1 MLYNIN
7 DKLPAKRLFVAAMQQ
22 VIACFV
28 ATVLIPQ
35 ICGVPIAPAM
45 LGAALGTL
53 LYQLFTKGQSP
64 MFISSSGAFVAA
76 VLGAL
81 ALGTAPN
88 YLAVFIGGLIVCLVY
103 FAVGLAINHFGTD
116 WINKVLPPV
125 VIGPIVAVIGL
136 NLATFLPTY
145 FQINGQYSLIGF
157 GLGMLTLLITA
168 LISHYGKG
176 FIKNLPF
183 LIAILIVY
191 AFAAILTVCGIPIID
206 FSVFNGVRL
215 FQMPDFAF
223 LHFGAFDWS
232 LLPQILLLFLPLSL
246 VTLCEHTSDH
256 KALSA
261 VIGTDLT
268 QKPGLGYTLMGDG
281 AATALGTLIGA
292 MPNTSYGES
301 VGTTGFSKICS
312 KYVITLAAIIM
323 GIAAFIGPLQAFL
336 VSIPSAIFGGCAAI
350 LYGYITLSG
359 IRTIKDSNIDLNNN
373 KNVTIIAA
381 VLTLGVSGAV
391 CNFGIVS
398 IGTTALA
405 MIVGIVLNLI
415 LKDKP
420 KFGVNEPA
428 TITFTNTKTG
438 ESFDIKEK
446 PQRGLRAQL
455 NVLDD
460 AAILEEE

>member
-7 DKLPAKRLFVAAMQQ
+7 DKLPAKRLIVAALQQ

-53 LYQLFTKGQSP
+53 LYQLITRGQSP

-76 VLGAL
+76 VIGAL

-88 YLAVFIGGLIVCLVY
+88 YLAVFIGGSIVCIIYLV
-103 FAVGLAINHFGTD
+103 VGLAINTFGTA
-116 WINKVLPPV
+116 WINKLLPPV

-145 FQINGQYSLIGF
+145 FQVNGQYSLIGF

-183 LIAILIVY
+183 LVAILIVY
-191 AFAAILTVCGIPIID
+191 AFSALLTVCGIKIID
-206 FSVFNGVRL
+206 FSVFQNVKL

-223 LHFGAFDWS
+223 MHASNWDWAW
-232 LLPQILLLFLPLSL
+232 LPQILLLFLPLSL
-246 VTLCEHTSDH
+246 VTIAEHTSDH

-268 QKPGLGYTLMGDG
+268 QKPGLGYTLIGDG
-281 AATALGTLIGA
+281 IATAVGTFVGA

-323 GIAAFIGPLQAFL
+323 GVAAFIGPLQAFL
-336 VSIPSAIFGGCAAI
+336 VSVPSCIFGGCAAI

-359 IRTIKDSNIDLNNN
+359 IRTIKDNNIDLNNN
-373 KNVTIIAA
+373 KNVTIIAS

-391 CNFGIVS
+391 CNFGVVS

-405 MIVGIVLNLI
+405 MIVGIILNLI
-415 LKDKP
+415 LKEK
-420 KFGVNEPA
+420 
-428 TITFTNTKTG
+428 TN
-438 ESFDIKEK
+438 D
-446 PQRGLRAQL
+446 
-455 NVLDD
+455 
-460 AAILEEE
+460 

>member
-7 DKLPAKRLFVAAMQQ
+7 DKLPIRRLIVAALQQ

-45 LGAALGTL
+45 LGASLGTL
-53 LYQLFTKGQSP
+53 IYQLVTRGQSP

-76 VLGAL
+76 VIGGL

-88 YLAVFIGGLIVCLVY
+88 YTAVFVGGLIVCLVY
-103 FAVGLAINHFGTD
+103 CIVGLAINKFGTA
-116 WINKVLPPV
+116 WINKLLPPV

-191 AFAAILTVCGIPIID
+191 GFSALLTVCGIPIID
-206 FSVFNGVRL
+206 FNVFKNVHL

-223 LHFGAFDWS
+223 THFTTIDWS
-232 LLPQILLLFLPLSL
+232 LFPQILLLFLPLSL
-246 VTLCEHTSDH
+246 VTICEHTSDH

-268 QKPGLGYTLMGDG
+268 QKPGLGYTLIGDG
-281 AATALGTLIGA
+281 IASAVGCGLSGIL
-292 MPNTSYGES
+292 NTSYGES
-301 VGTTGFSKICS
+301 VGTTGFSRICS
-312 KYVITLAAIIM
+312 KYVITLAAAIM

-336 VSIPSAIFGGCAAI
+336 VSIPSAIFGGCAAV

-359 IRTIKDSNIDLNNN
+359 IRTIKDNNIDLNNN
-373 KNVTIIAA
+373 KNITILAA

-391 CNFGIVS
+391 CNFGVVS

-405 MIVGIVLNLI
+405 MIVGIMLNLI
-415 LKDKP
+415 LK
-420 KFGVNEPA
+420 
-428 TITFTNTKTG
+428 
-438 ESFDIKEK
+438 EK
-446 PQRGLRAQL
+446 K
-455 NVLDD
+455 
-460 AAILEEE
+460 AI

>member
-1 MLYNIN
+1 MIYGIN
-7 DKLPAKRLFVAAMQQ
+7 DKLPARRLIVAALQQ

-28 ATVLIPQ
+28 ATILIPT

-53 LYQLFTKGQSP
+53 LYQLITRGQSP

-76 VLGAL
+76 VMGAL

-88 YLAVFIGGLIVCLVY
+88 YLAVFIGGLIVCIVY
-103 FAVGLAINHFGTD
+103 FAVGLAINHFGTA
-116 WINKVLPPV
+116 WINKLLPPV

-145 FQINGQYSLIGF
+145 FQVNGQYSLIGF

-191 AFAAILTVCGIPIID
+191 AFAAVLTVCGIPIID
-206 FSVFNGVRL
+206 FSVFKGVKL
-215 FQMPDFAF
+215 FEMPDFAF
-223 LHFGAFDWS
+223 LHFNTFDWA

-268 QKPGLGYTLMGDG
+268 QNPGLGYTLMGDG
-281 AATALGTLIGA
+281 AATALGALIGA

-312 KYVITLAAIIM
+312 KYVIALAAVIM

-391 CNFGIVS
+391 CDFGVIS

-405 MIVGIVLNLI
+405 MIVGIILNLF
-415 LKDKP
+415 L
-420 KFGVNEPA
+420 
-428 TITFTNTKTG
+428 
-438 ESFDIKEK
+438 KEK
-446 PQRGLRAQL
+446 
-455 NVLDD
+455 
-460 AAILEEE
+460 

>member
-7 DKLPAKRLFVAAMQQ
+7 DRLPTKRLFVAALQQ

-53 LYQLFTKGQSP
+53 LYQVFTKGQSP

-81 ALGTAPN
+81 ALGAAPN
-88 YLAVFIGGLIVCLVY
+88 YLAVFIGGLIVCAVY
-103 FAVGLAINHFGTD
+103 FAVGLAINHFGTG

-145 FQINGQYSLIGF
+145 FQVGGQYSLIGF

-168 LISHYGKG
+168 IISHYGKG

-183 LIAILIVY
+183 LVAILIVY
-191 AFAAILTVCGIPIID
+191 GFAAILTACGVPIID
-206 FSVFNGVRL
+206 FSVFNDVHL
-215 FQMPDFAF
+215 FQVPNFAF
-223 LHFGAFDWS
+223 LHFGAWDWS
-232 LLPQILLLFLPLSL
+232 ILPQILLLFLPLSL
-246 VTLCEHTSDH
+246 VTIAEHTSDH

-268 QKPGLGYTLMGDG
+268 QNPGLGHTLMGDG

-312 KYVITLAAIIM
+312 KYVITLAAIMM
-323 GIAAFIGPLQAFL
+323 GVAAFIGPLQAFL
-336 VSIPSAIFGGCAAI
+336 VSIPSCIFGGCAAI

-359 IRTIKDSNIDLNNN
+359 IRTIKDSNINLNNN

-391 CNFGIVS
+391 CNFGVVS
-398 IGTTALA
+398 LGTTALA

-415 LKDKP
+415 LKEKKP
-420 KFGVNEPA
+420 TEM
-428 TITFTNTKTG
+428 TNVDLTET
-438 ESFDIKEK
+438 
-446 PQRGLRAQL
+446 PW
-455 NVLDD
+455 
-460 AAILEEE
+460 EE

>member
-7 DKLPAKRLFVAAMQQ
+7 DKLPSKRLIVAALQQ

-45 LGAALGTL
+45 LGAGLGTL
-53 LYQLFTKGQSP
+53 IYQLFTRGQSP

-76 VLGAL
+76 VIGAL

-88 YLAVFIGGLIVCLVY
+88 YLAVFVGGLIVCAVY
-103 FAVGLAINHFGTD
+103 FIIGLAINHFGTD
-116 WINKVLPPV
+116 WINKLLPPV

-145 FQINGQYSLIGF
+145 FQVNGQYSLIGF
-157 GLGMLTLLITA
+157 GLGILTLLITA

-183 LIAILIVY
+183 LVAILIVY
-191 AFAAILTVCGIPIID
+191 AFSALLTVCGVPIID
-206 FSVFNGVRL
+206 FSVFKNVKL
-215 FQMPDFAF
+215 IQIPDFSF
-223 LHFGAFDWS
+223 LHFGAWNWAW
-232 LLPQILLLFLPLSL
+232 LPQILLLFLPLSL
-246 VTLCEHTSDH
+246 VTICEHTSDH

-268 QKPGLGYTLMGDG
+268 QTPGLGYTLMGDG
-281 AATALGTLIGA
+281 AATALGSFIGA

-301 VGTTGFSKICS
+301 VGTTGFSRICS
-312 KYVITLAAIIM
+312 KYVITLAAVIM
-323 GIAAFIGPLQAFL
+323 GVAAFIGPLQAFL
-336 VSIPSAIFGGCAAI
+336 VSVPSCIFGGCAGV

-373 KNVTIIAA
+373 KNIIILAA
-381 VLTLGVSGAV
+381 ILTLGVSGAV
-391 CNFGIVS
+391 CNFGVVS

-405 MIVGIVLNLI
+405 MIIGIILNLI
-415 LKDKP
+415 LK
-420 KFGVNEPA
+420 E
-428 TITFTNTKTG
+428 
-438 ESFDIKEK
+438 EK
-446 PQRGLRAQL
+446 A
-455 NVLDD
+455 D
-460 AAILEEE
+460 

>member
-1 MLYNIN
+1 MNNMLYGIN
-7 DKLPAKRLFVAAMQQ
+7 DKLPTKRLIVAALQQ
-22 VIACFV
+22 VVACFV

-45 LGAALGTL
+45 LGAGLGTL
-53 LYQLFTKGQSP
+53 IYQLFTRGQSP

-76 VLGAL
+76 VIGAL
-81 ALGTAPN
+81 TLGTAPN
-88 YLAVFIGGLIVCLVY
+88 YSAVFVGGLIICAVY
-103 FAVGLAINHFGTD
+103 FIIGLAINHFGTD
-116 WINKVLPPV
+116 WINKLLPPV

-145 FQINGQYSLIGF
+145 FQVNGQYSLIGF
-157 GLGMLTLLITA
+157 GLGILTLLITA

-191 AFAAILTVCGIPIID
+191 VFSALLTVCGIPIID
-206 FSVFNGVRL
+206 FSVFKNVKL
-215 FQMPDFAF
+215 IQIPDFSF
-223 LHFGAFDWS
+223 LHFNGWNWAW
-232 LLPQILLLFLPLSL
+232 LPQILLLFLPLSL
-246 VTLCEHTSDH
+246 VTICEHTSDH

-268 QKPGLGYTLMGDG
+268 QNPGLGYTLMGDG
-281 AATALGTLIGA
+281 AATAIGSLFAA

-301 VGTTGFSKICS
+301 VGTTGFSRICS
-312 KYVITLAAIIM
+312 KYVIALAAVIM
-323 GIAAFIGPLQAFL
+323 GVAAFIGPLQAFL
-336 VSIPSAIFGGCAAI
+336 ISVPSCIFGGCAGV

-359 IRTIKDSNIDLNNN
+359 IRTIKDNDIDLNNN
-373 KNVTIIAA
+373 KNIIILAA

-391 CNFGIVS
+391 CNFGVVS

-415 LKDKP
+415 LK
-420 KFGVNEPA
+420 E
-428 TITFTNTKTG
+428 
-438 ESFDIKEK
+438 EK
-446 PQRGLRAQL
+446 
-455 NVLDD
+455 
-460 AAILEEE
+460 AA

>member
-7 DKLPAKRLFVAAMQQ
+7 DKLPARRLFVAALQQ
-22 VIACFV
+22 VVACFV

-53 LYQLFTKGQSP
+53 LYQLITRGQSP

-76 VLGAL
+76 VMGAL
-81 ALGTAPN
+81 AIGNTPN
-88 YLAVFIGGLIVCLVY
+88 YTAVAIGGILVCIIYCIIGGV
-103 FAVGLAINHFGTD
+103 INIKGTK
-116 WINKVLPPV
+116 WINKLLPPV

-145 FQINGQYSLIGF
+145 FQVNGQYSLIGF
-157 GLGMLTLLITA
+157 GLGMLTLIITA

-183 LIAILIVY
+183 LVAIIIVY
-191 AFAAILTVCGIPIID
+191 GIASLLTVCGVPVID
-206 FSVFNGVRL
+206 FSVFNNIQL
-215 FQMPDFAF
+215 FQLPDFTF
-223 LHFGAFDWS
+223 LHMNIGNFQLGWLA
-232 LLPQILLLFLPLSL
+232 QVALLFIPLSL
-246 VTLCEHTSDH
+246 VTICEHTSDH

-281 AATALGTLIGA
+281 AATALGSLIGA

-312 KYVITLAAIIM
+312 KYVITLAAVIM
-323 GIAAFIGPLQAFL
+323 GIAAFFGPLQAFL
-336 VSIPSAIFGGCAAI
+336 VSVPSCIFGGCAAI

-359 IRTIKDSNIDLNNN
+359 IRTIKDNNIDLNNN
-373 KNVTIIAA
+373 KNVTIIAS

-391 CNFGIVS
+391 CNFGWVS

-415 LKDKP
+415 LK
-420 KFGVNEPA
+420 E
-428 TITFTNTKTG
+428 
-438 ESFDIKEK
+438 KE
-446 PQRGLRAQL
+446 
-455 NVLDD
+455 
-460 AAILEEE
+460 

>member
-7 DKLPAKRLFVAAMQQ
+7 DRLPAKRLVVAALQQ

-28 ATVLIPQ
+28 ATILIPQ

-76 VLGAL
+76 VMGAL

-88 YLAVFIGGLIVCLVY
+88 YLAVFIGGLIVCAVY
-103 FAVGLAINHFGTD
+103 FIVGFAINKAGTA
-116 WINKVLPPV
+116 WINKLLPPV

-136 NLATFLPTY
+136 NLATFIPTY

-183 LIAILIVY
+183 LISILIVY
-191 AFAAILTVCGIPIID
+191 GFAAILTVCSIKIID
-206 FSVFNGVRL
+206 FSVFEGVRL
-215 FQMPDFAF
+215 FQLPDFSF
-223 LHFGAFDWS
+223 THFGTWDWAW
-232 LLPQILLLFLPLSL
+232 LPQILLLFLPLSL

-268 QKPGLGYTLMGDG
+268 QKPGLGHTLMGDG

-336 VSIPSAIFGGCAAI
+336 VSIPSAIFGGCAAV

-373 KNVTIIAA
+373 KNVTIIAS

-391 CNFGIVS
+391 CNFGVVS

-405 MIVGIVLNLI
+405 MIVGIILNLI
-415 LKDKP
+415 LKEK
-420 KFGVNEPA
+420 
-428 TITFTNTKTG
+428 G
-438 ESFDIKEK
+438 E
-446 PQRGLRAQL
+446 
-455 NVLDD
+455 
-460 AAILEEE
+460 

>member
-7 DKLPAKRLFVAAMQQ
+7 DRLPVKRLVVAALQQ

-28 ATVLIPQ
+28 ATILIPQ
-35 ICGVPIAPAM
+35 ICGIPIAPAM

-76 VLGAL
+76 VMGAL

-88 YLAVFIGGLIVCLVY
+88 YTAVFIGGLIVCSVY
-103 FAVGLAINHFGTD
+103 FAVGSAINQCGTA
-116 WINKVLPPV
+116 WINKLLPPV

-136 NLATFLPTY
+136 NLATFIPTY
-145 FQINGQYSLIGF
+145 FQINGQYSLVGF
-157 GLGMLTLLITA
+157 GLGMLTLIITA

-183 LIAILIVY
+183 LVAILIVY
-191 AFAAILTVCGIPIID
+191 AFAAILTICGIPIID
-206 FSVFNGVRL
+206 FSVFKGVHL

-223 LHFGAFDWS
+223 LHFGKWDWA
-232 LLPQILLLFLPLSL
+232 LVPQILLLFLPLSL

-312 KYVITLAAIIM
+312 KYVISLAAVIM
-323 GIAAFIGPLQAFL
+323 GVAAFIGPLQAFL
-336 VSIPSAIFGGCAAI
+336 ISIPSAIFGGCAAV

-359 IRTIKDSNIDLNNN
+359 IRTIKDNNIDLNNN
-373 KNVTIIAA
+373 KNVTIIAS

-391 CNFGIVS
+391 CNFGVVS

-415 LKDKP
+415 LKEKKP
-420 KFGVNEPA
+420 TEM
-428 TITFTNTKTG
+428 
-438 ESFDIKEK
+438 E
-446 PQRGLRAQL
+446 
-455 NVLDD
+455 NVDVTTTPW
-460 AAILEEE
+460 EE

>member
-7 DKLPAKRLFVAAMQQ
+7 DKLPAKRLVVAALQQ

-28 ATVLIPQ
+28 ATILIPQ

-76 VLGAL
+76 VMGAL
-81 ALGTAPN
+81 ALGAAPN
-88 YLAVFIGGLIVCLVY
+88 YLAVFIGGIIVCLVY
-103 FAVGLAINHFGTD
+103 FAVGLAINKCGTT
-116 WINKVLPPV
+116 WINKLLPPV

-136 NLATFLPTY
+136 NLATFIPTY

-183 LIAILIVY
+183 LVAILIVY
-191 AFAAILTVCGIPIID
+191 AFAAILTVCGIKIID
-206 FSVFNGVRL
+206 FSVFNGVKL
-215 FQMPDFAF
+215 FQLPDFAF
-223 LHFGAFDWS
+223 THFGTWNWT

-281 AATALGTLIGA
+281 AATALGCLFGA

-336 VSIPSAIFGGCAAI
+336 ISIPSAIFGGCAAV

-373 KNVTIIAA
+373 KNVTIIAS

-391 CNFGIVS
+391 CNFGVIS

-405 MIVGIVLNLI
+405 MIVGIILNLV
-415 LKDKP
+415 LREKKD
-420 KFGVNEPA
+420 EH
-428 TITFTNTKTG
+428 
-438 ESFDIKEK
+438 
-446 PQRGLRAQL
+446 
-455 NVLDD
+455 
-460 AAILEEE
+460 

>member
-1 MLYNIN
+1 
-7 DKLPAKRLFVAAMQQ
+7 
-22 VIACFV
+22 
-28 ATVLIPQ
+28 
-35 ICGVPIAPAM
+35 
-45 LGAALGTL
+45 
-53 LYQLFTKGQSP
+53 

-76 VLGAL
+76 VMGAL

-88 YLAVFIGGLIVCLVY
+88 YLAVFIGGLIVCIVY
-103 FAVGLAINHFGTD
+103 FVIGLAINHFGTA
-116 WINKVLPPV
+116 WINKLLPPV

-145 FQINGQYSLIGF
+145 FQVNGQYSLIGF

-183 LIAILIVY
+183 LVAILIVY
-191 AFAAILTVCGIPIID
+191 AFAAVLTICGIPIID
-206 FSVFNGVRL
+206 FSVFKGVKL
-215 FQMPDFAF
+215 FEMPDFAF
-223 LHFGAFDWS
+223 LHFSAFDWA

-268 QKPGLGYTLMGDG
+268 QNPGLGYTLMGDG
-281 AATALGTLIGA
+281 AATALGALIGA

-312 KYVITLAAIIM
+312 KYVIALAAVIM

-391 CNFGIVS
+391 CDFGVIS

-415 LKDKP
+415 LKDRVKP
-420 KFGVNEPA
+420 
-428 TITFTNTKTG
+428 T
-438 ESFDIKEK
+438 
-446 PQRGLRAQL
+446 RGLRAKTDCI
-455 NVLDD
+455 DD
-460 AAILEEE
+460 YCDIPPETIMELTK